1 MGTISD
7 DGGAAFP
14 LRAKLNG
21 DCWVY
26 NEGMSLRDYVA
37 IHATEED
44 LRCVRPEGW
53 QGTHIELR
61 YRYADKMLKA
71 RKELR

>member
-26 NEGMSLRDYVA
+26 NEGMSLRDYIA
-37 IHATEED
+37 IHATYDD
-44 LRCVRPEGW
+44 LQSVREPGW
-53 QGTHIELR
+53 VGNRLELR
-61 YRYADKMLKA
+61 YYYAAKMLKA